1 LKIRKI
7 EIILEAI
14 EFAHAKGKEKRSKIS
29 PEYKEKIEWNKGD
42 DNSSVI
48 PLEIHIP
55 KEIRPSYLGKYSEY
69 YCLLEAK
76 ADVPWSDDLYDRTI
90 IQIV

>member
-1 LKIRKI
+1 MLPLESAKALKIRKI

-14 EFAHAKGKEKRSKIS
+14 EFAQAKGKEKRSKIS

-42 DNSSVI
+42 DSNSVI
-48 PLEIHIP
+48 SFEIHIP
-55 KEIRPSYLGKYSEY
+55 KEIRRSYLGKYSEY

-76 ADVPWSDDLYDRTI
+76 ADIP
-90 IQIV
+90 